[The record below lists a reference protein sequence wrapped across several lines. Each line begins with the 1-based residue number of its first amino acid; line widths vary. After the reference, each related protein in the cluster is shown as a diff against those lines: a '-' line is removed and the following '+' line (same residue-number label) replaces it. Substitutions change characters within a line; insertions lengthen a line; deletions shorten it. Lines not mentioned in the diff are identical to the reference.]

1 MIQYGFE
8 LEGFA
13 TVNNEV
19 VLPPKHWPRDGHPGI
34 VELRSTGGKT
44 LENAYFEVCK
54 EYMNLECKEDTVF
67 DYTRNEHKFTGKEL
81 AELRRT
87 SQFHKEVLDIRN
99 LYGKEPRTLHGKS
112 ITAFQINISNLI
124 ANKYEIES
132 YSKDGVKTVRSVP
145 AQYGMLDIGT
155 IIRRLDEE
163 FKEEIGA
170 SNRQKGFYCLKDNDT
185 RLEYRSLP
193 SSIFK
198 TSLSEIKTLLSRIKT
213 VIEGK

>member
-1 MIQYGFE
+1 MVILYGFE

-13 TVNNEV
+13 TFEDRVI
-19 VLPPKHWPRDGHPGI
+19 LPPNDWPRDGHPGI
-34 VELRSTGGKT
+34 VELRSSGGKT
-44 LENAYFEVCK
+44 LEDAYFEICK
-54 EYMNLECKEDTVF
+54 GFMNLNPVADTKF
-67 DYTRNEHKFTGKEL
+67 NYSLNEHKFTGKEL

-112 ITAFQINISNLI
+112 LTSFQINISNLVRTKEEI
-124 ANKYEIES
+124 KAEGIDGKTITKYIP
-132 YSKDGVKTVRSVP
+132 DF
-145 AQYGMLDIGT
+145 YGMLDVGSIV
-155 IIRRLDEE
+155 RRLDEE
-163 FKEEIGA
+163 FEKEIKE

-198 TSLSEIKTLLSRIKT
+198 TSLLEIKELLSRIKT
-213 VIEGK
+213 AVEG